1 MVSKIYIIFSGV
13 LYKMDNSFDEYFV
26 QEKTGLDR
34 LLDFL
39 VFLAVFV
46 VTIFLLLEI
55 FSDAGKAAIDTG
67 SLSGIYF
74 YVNIVVFLIFFAD
87 LIRLW
92 VESNGVSDFF
102 KNNWLDVLATIP
114 FGLVA
119 NGMMTFQILKLA
131 KISKILKV
139 QKISRI
145 SKISKEFKAASHLKK
160 EADEYRNKHRL

>member
-1 MVSKIYIIFSGV
+1 
-13 LYKMDNSFDEYFV
+13 MDNSFDEYFV
-26 QEKTGLDR
+26 QEKTGIDR

-39 VFLAVFV
+39 VFLAVFA

-55 FSDAGKAAIDTG
+55 FSETGKTSIDFD

-74 YVNIVVFLIFFAD
+74 YVNIVVFIIFFAD

-92 VESNGVSDFF
+92 IESNGPKDFF
-102 KNNWLDVLATIP
+102 MHNWLDVLATIP
-114 FGLVA
+114 FGLIA
-119 NGMMTFQILKLA
+119 NGLVTFEVLKLA
-131 KISKILKV
+131 RLTKLLRV

-160 EADEYRNKHRL
+160 EGDEYRRKHRL